1 MVVLFFARFSFQT
14 LVCGKMT
21 DKFIDLD
28 KVFKTKNP
36 KLYKWLPRFILNYV
50 KRIVHQEE
58 INDFMVLHGKDN
70 AFEFCHAVIKKFNV
84 KAVVNGLEN
93 IPQNGGVILAAN
105 HPLGGFDGMTMVTL
119 IGERRKD
126 VSFIVNDLL
135 LNIQPLQE
143 IFTGVNKHGK
153 NASESLQN
161 INALFASDRAL
172 FVFPAGMVSRR
183 INGKVTDLKWQKTF
197 VTRARKHNK
206 PIIPIHV
213 DGHLSNWFYNL
224 SNGRKKLG
232 IKANI
237 EMLYLSDEM
246 FKQQDR
252 TITFNIGKPIM
263 PDTFTGKGNDQHW
276 ADEVRKEVYRLGGEK

>member
-1 MVVLFFARFSFQT
+1 MA
-14 LVCGKMT
+14 

-58 INDFMVLHGKDN
+58 INEFMVEHDKDN

-93 IPQNGGVILAAN
+93 IPKTGGVILAAN

-135 LNIQPLQE
+135 LNIHPLQE

-183 INGKVTDLKWQKTF
+183 INGKITDLKWQKTF
-197 VTRARKHNK
+197 VTRARKTNK

-246 FKQQDR
+246 FKQQGR
-252 TITFNIGKPIM
+252 TITFTIGKPIM

-276 ADEVRKEVYRLGGEK
+276 AEEVRKEVYRLGGEK